1 MKTTQNNDE
10 HAQGRSQGRSDIEQA
25 IYVISDLGWLPTYT
39 AENVLKL
46 GIVSDYFR
54 AGYLIS
60 LRAGLESLR
69 KHPEARYFEVIE
81 YAIMTALHINQPT
94 NQG

>member
-60 LRAGLESLR
+60 LRAGLENLR
-69 KHPEARYFEVIE
+69 KNPEARYFEVIE
-81 YAIMTALHINQPT
+81 FSILHALKLNT
-94 NQG
+94 NK